1 MPIHRRHLLA
11 TAAAGLALPW
21 HLTARAQPWPA
32 RPIRLVSPYGAGGS
46 NDILTR
52 VLGDFLSRRLGQSIV
67 VENKAGAGT
76 RIANESV
83 AKAAPDG
90 YTLLHAAAPIAIG
103 EALYKELPYDVH
115 KSFAAI
121 GSTAIAPLF
130 LVVNAQAPYKTLAEF
145 IRHAKADPKG
155 ATFGSPGAGSA
166 PHLTA
171 ELLLRAADA
180 KGVVA
185 QYRGDAPAYTELL
198 AGRIDATLT
207 AISTAVPHIQAGKLR
222 VLGVAN
228 EERTPLYPDAPDP
241 ARTRPPQRGRL
252 RLVRHARAG
261 RHAGRDRGTP
271 PCGTPGRPGRPGG
284 ATQGGSR
291 RPATARRHACRIQHI
306 RRERDAQVGTD
317 HPGRADH
324 GGMMATPGR
333 WRPEA
338 PQGGCA
344 PYRQKKP
351 AEAGQQ
357 QPG

>member
-21 HLTARAQPWPA
+21 HLPARAQAWPA
-32 RPIRLVSPYGAGGS
+32 RPIRLVSPYGPGGS

-52 VLGDFLSRRLGQSIV
+52 VLGDFLSRRLGQSV
-67 VENKAGAGT
+67 VVDNKAGAGT

-83 AKAAPDG
+83 AKAVPDG

-130 LVVNAQAPYKTLAEF
+130 LVVNAQAPYKTVAEF

-171 ELLLRAADA
+171 ELLLRAAGA
-180 KGVVA
+180 KGVVV

-228 EERTPLYPDAPDP
+228 EERTPLYPDAPTLREQGLPTVVGYGWYGMLAP
-241 ARTRPPQRGRL
+241 A
-252 RLVRHARAG
+252 
-261 RHAGRDRGTP
+261 GTP
-271 PCGTPGRPGRPGG
+271 AEVVARLQTELQAALADPEVRRKAEAAGLQLRGGTP
-284 ATQGGSR
+284 AEFSAFIGSETR
-291 RPATARRHACRIQHI
+291 KWAQIIQAAQITA
-306 RRERDAQVGTD
+306 E
-317 HPGRADH
+317 
-324 GGMMATPGR
+324 
-333 WRPEA
+333 
-338 PQGGCA
+338 
-344 PYRQKKP
+344 
-351 AEAGQQ
+351 
-357 QPG
+357 